1 VSPPVRRRSARDPGR
16 DHHLPIGIR
25 SRKRR
30 RQRVRARRRRLVL
43 TFVGL
48 ALGLA
53 LLLAIGG
60 FGGVAAITAGCNLS
74 SLRPVAIGQN
84 SFVYAS
90 DGSLLGA
97 IPAERNRE
105 PVRLAHVSPWV
116 PKATVAI
123 EDRRFYEHGGI
134 DPEGILRAVV
144 ADLRA
149 RRIVQGGSTITQQL
163 VRNLYIGKERT
174 LRRKLVEACLAV
186 KLSQAWSK
194 DRILQAYMNQVYY
207 GNHAYGIEA
216 AAQTYFSRHARGLT
230 LRQSALLAGLPQA
243 PSEFDPFHAPVAA
256 LARRNEVL
264 RAILANHDISAAQFR
279 RAVSSR
285 SLGLRP
291 GRLYTRIREPYFF
304 SFVRDRLIAEY
315 GAQAVRSGGLRVYTT
330 IDRRFQRAALASIR
344 KTLDRR
350 GDPAA
355 ALVAIDPRTGAIRA
369 MTSVTPG
376 RSGSQFNLVAQAR
389 RQAGSTFKT
398 FVLTTAILDGIDPD
412 TTTYVSAPF
421 HYQPDPFTPAWNVAT
436 YDRTYLGATTIRNA
450 TLRSDNTVYAQ
461 LTLDVGPDNVA
472 QTAHR
477 LGITTDLSVHGAFVP
492 SMGLGAIAVSPL
504 ELASAYATLAA
515 QGVYSEPMAIRK
527 VVFASGKKDTS
538 SGWGRPHRTRVIP
551 DGVAYE
557 VTKILEDNVLH
568 GTGTGAYFGRSA
580 AGKTGTTDNHA
591 DAWFCGYTPN
601 LETTVWVGYP
611 RAEIPMEHVHGI
623 AVAGGIFPATIWKFF
638 MESAIG
644 SSRALDFREPKQ
656 LPVWKPF
663 TRGQYAIKPAPPSP
677 PAPPS
682 APTTSTV
689 ATTSAGH
696 GPTLDPAED
705 QHAVSREDD
714 APGAILP

>member
-1 VSPPVRRRSARDPGR
+1 VSPPVRRRSSGAGGR
-16 DHHLPIGIR
+16 DHHFPIGVR

-43 TFVGL
+43 TLAGLAVGL
-48 ALGLA
+48 S

-116 PKATVAI
+116 AKATVAI
-123 EDRRFYEHGGI
+123 EDRRFYEHGGL

-144 ADLRA
+144 ADVRA

-186 KLSQAWSK
+186 KLSDAWSK

-216 AAQTYFSRHARGLT
+216 AAQTYFSRHAAGLT

-243 PSEFDPFHAPVAA
+243 PSEFDPFHAPAVA

-264 RAILANHDISAAQFR
+264 RAMLASHDITRAQFR
-279 RAVSSR
+279 RAAR
-285 SLGLRP
+285 STLLGLRP

-304 SFVRDRLIAEY
+304 SFVRDRLIAQY
-315 GAQAVRSGGLRVYTT
+315 GAQTVRSGGLRVYTT

-344 KTLDRR
+344 KTLDRPT
-350 GDPAA
+350 DPAA

-376 RSGSQFNLVAQAR
+376 KRGSQFNLVAQAR

-398 FVLTTAILDGIDPD
+398 FVLTTAILEGIDPD
-412 TTTYVSAPF
+412 TTEYVSAPF

-436 YDRTYLGATTIRNA
+436 YDHTYTGATTIRTA

-492 SMGLGAIAVSPL
+492 AMGLGAIAVSPL

-527 VVFASGKKDTS
+527 VVFANGKKDS
-538 SGWGRPHRTRVIP
+538 ESGWGRPHRTRVIP
-551 DGVAYE
+551 AGVAYE

-568 GTGTGAYFGRSA
+568 GTGVGAYFGRPA

-601 LETTVWVGYP
+601 LEATVWVGYP
-611 RAEIPMEHVHGI
+611 RAEIPMENVHGI
-623 AVAGGIFPATIWKFF
+623 AVAGGTFPATIWKLFT
-638 MESAIG
+638 ESAIG
-644 SSRALDFREPKQ
+644 SSRPLDWTEPKV
-656 LPVWKPF
+656 LPAWKPF
-663 TRGQYAIKPAPPSP
+663 TRGQYAIKPAPPAPAAPP
-677 PAPPS
+677 PAAS
-682 APTTSTV
+682 TTTTTS
-689 ATTSAGH
+689 SDH
-696 GPTLDPAED
+696 GP
-705 QHAVSREDD
+705 VS
-714 APGAILP
+714 P